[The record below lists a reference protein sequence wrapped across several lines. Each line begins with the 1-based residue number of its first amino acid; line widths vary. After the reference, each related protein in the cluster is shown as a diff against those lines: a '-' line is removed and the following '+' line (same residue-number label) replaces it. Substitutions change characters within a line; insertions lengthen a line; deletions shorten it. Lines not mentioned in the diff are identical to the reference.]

1 MSMIMNKEII
11 IKAVNLNKVYG
22 DKVNSNL
29 VINNLDLEINQGEF
43 VIITGPSGSGKS
55 TLLNL
60 LSGLETPTKG
70 KVYLSGKDLNQ
81 LNGKEKAKLR
91 QEEIG
96 FVFQVY
102 NLISTLNVY
111 DNISLPLIIQGN
123 KEDSKRVLQLLDLT
137 KLTEA
142 KNKYPEE
149 LSGGMQQRVAICRSI
164 VHNPKIVFADE
175 PTGNLDRKTGEEIM
189 GIFSQINQ
197 DFKTTIVLV
206 THNPNHLIY
215 ATRIIELA
223 NANVIRDERI

>member
-1 MSMIMNKEII
+1 M
-11 IKAVNLNKVYG
+11 
-22 DKVNSNL
+22 
-29 VINNLDLEINQGEF
+29 
-43 VIITGPSGSGKS
+43 
-55 TLLNL
+55 
-60 LSGLETPTKG
+60 
-70 KVYLSGKDLNQ
+70 
-81 LNGKEKAKLR
+81 
-91 QEEIG
+91 
-96 FVFQVY
+96 
-102 NLISTLNVY
+102 
-111 DNISLPLIIQGN
+111 
-123 KEDSKRVLQLLDLT
+123 LQLLDLT
-137 KLTEA
+137 KLTET

-223 NANVIRDERI
+223 NANIIRDERI